1 MCAILGGRA
10 AEDVV
15 FNRISTGALNDL
27 ERATKMAYSIV
38 VYYGMSNKLSNVS
51 YFDSTGGEFS
61 FTKPYSEKTAE
72 IIDTEVQSI
81 IAEQYER
88 AKKIISNNKENHAQL
103 SQLLIEKE
111 VIFAEDMEQI
121 FGKRPWASRMDELIS
136 ESEKNIINTSTT
148 EATTTL

>member
-1 MCAILGGRA
+1 MDTIINR
-10 AEDVV
+10 EHWEKVYETKSPDDVSWTQPV
-15 FNRISTGALNDL
+15 P
-27 ERATKMAYSIV
+27 ATS
-38 VYYGMSNKLSNVS
+38 LS
-51 YFDSTGGEFS
+51 FIHS
-61 FTKPYSEKTAE
+61 FGLPKTAE

-81 IAEQYER
+81 IAEQYKR

-136 ESEKNIINTSTT
+136 ESEKNKINTSTT